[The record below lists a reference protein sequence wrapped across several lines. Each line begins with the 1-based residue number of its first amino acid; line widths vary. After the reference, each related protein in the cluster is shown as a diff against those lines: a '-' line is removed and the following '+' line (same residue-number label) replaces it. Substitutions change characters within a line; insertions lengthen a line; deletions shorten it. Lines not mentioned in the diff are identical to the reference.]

1 MAAIKVKSGV
11 KYVDLGLVISLL
23 GEIVALLKGLLRDLK
38 SIVKV
43 QLIQLIL
50 GVKLLLRK
58 LP

>member
-1 MAAIKVKSGV
+1 MAAIKVKSGA

-23 GEIVALLKGLLRDLK
+23 GEIVALLKGLPSDLK
-38 SIVKV
+38 LIVKV
-43 QLIQLIL
+43 EL